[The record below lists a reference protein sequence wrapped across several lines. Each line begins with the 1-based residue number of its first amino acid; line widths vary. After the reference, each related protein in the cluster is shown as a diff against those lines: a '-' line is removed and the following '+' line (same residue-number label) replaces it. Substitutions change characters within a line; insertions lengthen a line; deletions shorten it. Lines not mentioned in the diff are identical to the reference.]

1 MKTSARNHFAG
12 TVTSIRA
19 GAINDEIEIEA
30 GAGLRIV
37 ATVTRESREELGL
50 EIGREAFALVKA
62 SSILLL
68 TDGADVKLSARNQL
82 AGTVMRVAA
91 GAVNTE
97 IELALAS
104 GASIVAIVTDESAR
118 SLALRQGS
126 PATAMFKASSVI
138 VGVKA

>member
-1 MKTSARNHFAG
+1 MKTSARNQFTG
-12 TVTSIRA
+12 SVRSVRA

-30 GAGLRIV
+30 GGGLRIV

-50 EIGREAFALVKA
+50 EVGREAFALVKA

-82 AGTVMRVAA
+82 AGTVTRVTA

-97 IELALAS
+97 VELALAGGGS
-104 GASIVAIVTDESAR
+104 LVAIVTQESAG
-118 SLALRQGS
+118 SLSLHEGS
-126 PATAMFKASSVI
+126 AATAMFKASSVI